1 MRLCV
6 LHFFLSPAFLPV
18 LMTADFFYKKGNLNI
33 FAGMKEHEIDLF
45 YFCKSQDLETVMV

>member
-1 MRLCV
+1 M